1 VSAQGVETGE
11 AAYFTNFDREPFRI
25 EHVLASGSL
34 PPRFPWT
41 MVNDRAYRA
50 GGLTDNTPLKPVIA
64 NLHKHGPESMPVFTI
79 DVFSSSAPLPTNM

>member
-11 AAYFTNFDREPFRI
+11 TAYFTNFDREPFRI

-50 GGLTDNTPLKPVIA
+50 GGLIDNTPLKWGRP
-64 NLHKHGPESMPVFTI
+64 
-79 DVFSSSAPLPTNM
+79 PL